1 MAGTSLDQIQQ
12 LLASQ
17 QTLIQQLASQSQQS
31 VVTNKRLEA
40 YMVQERKDKLAEKA
54 AKAAAEAA
62 AAKTAKPPR
71 RGTLDKYSTSNKR
84 AKRAP
89 ALDMTAPYDDRADI
103 CLSDILRKDQ
113 GQLAGALLEAALK
126 FLVEAGRPMGEEHI
140 LEAAI
145 SLPSMC
151 RDGLG
156 ELRTHVRHNRASPAC
171 TLPPS
176 AAAVE
181 ESTVG
186 DVNVLEYA
194 EHALCFEKCALEAT
208 KSLASVV
215 RTKLLGARIFGSLLT
230 AFDLPAKPIAPVA
243 GAVESTE
250 AVIDLLR
257 EGEDVPALESD
268 GASRQLDELLG
279 LTYTKSDNVE
289 HSVCTQCRV
298 LGSKGDEDSFTYLSG
313 DDGQLHPCATRPL
326 GHRAPS
332 CAPTQFLVCPQP
344 APHSR
349 LLWQDCDRVTR
360 DRAGD
365 RRLRAPELHAACQP
379 SRHCAARLHLH
390 LHLHPRTRPALAR
403 ARPRSPSA
411 CALPPPHPSRA
422 LRGACAGDCLRALH
436 PPRAPHHVQARG
448 AAGVGQGTGAQRH
461 GDQVPARRGPAG
473 LTPRP
478 VASLAGPGGAL

>member
-12 LLASQ
+12 MLASQ
-17 QTLIQQLASQSQQS
+17 QALIQQLASQSQQS
-31 VVTNKRLEA
+31 VLTNKRLEA
-40 YMVQERKDKLAEKA
+40 YLVHERKERLAA
-54 AKAAAEAA
+54 QVAKAAAEAA

-71 RGTLDKYSTSNKR
+71 RGTLDKHSTSRKR
-84 AKRAP
+84 AKHAP
-89 ALDMTAPYDDRADI
+89 ALDMAASYDNHADI

-113 GQLAGALLEAALK
+113 GQLAGALLEASLQFIA
-126 FLVEAGRPMGEEHI
+126 ETGRPMGEEHI
-140 LEAAI
+140 LEAAV
-145 SLPSMC
+145 SLPSMY

-156 ELRTHVRHNRASPAC
+156 ELRTHVRHNRASPAR

-181 ESTVG
+181 ESTAG

-194 EHALCFEKCALEAT
+194 EHALGFEKCALEAT

-215 RTKLLGARIFGSLLT
+215 RTKQVGALIFGKLVT
-230 AFDLPAKPIAPVA
+230 AFELPAKPVAPVA

-257 EGEDVPALESD
+257 EGEDVTALESD
-268 GASRQLDELLG
+268 GASRQLDELFG

-298 LGSKGDEDSFTYLSG
+298 LGSKDEDDNFTYLSG
-313 DDGQLHPCATRPL
+313 EDDQLHPCATRPL
-326 GHRAPS
+326 GHRAPPLSFS
-332 CAPTQFLVCPQP
+332 CAPTP
-344 APHSR
+344 AC
-349 LLWQDCDRVTR
+349 WQDCDRVTR

-365 RRLRAPELHAACQP
+365 RRLRASELHAACQP
-379 SRHCAARLHLH
+379 SRHCAARLHP
-390 LHLHPRTRPALAR
+390 HLHPRTRPALAR

-436 PPRAPHHVQARG
+436 PPRAPHHVQA
-448 AAGVGQGTGAQRH
+448 
-461 GDQVPARRGPAG
+461 
-473 LTPRP
+473 
-478 VASLAGPGGAL
+478 